1 MMRFIWIV
9 ALMTSLGMAAEPL
22 RLENRHVDRMLPGC
36 GDEKDGCHHVE
47 FTYVEV
53 VGGPASARKRINAEI
68 MAFVL
73 FGPGVDSEEANDM
86 CKPPSK
92 LLACK
97 STPELAAQAEIDS
110 FASFYKDDP
119 STQPSSLSRWMKVLR
134 TAAPVLS
141 LECSE
146 TSTGGAHPLF
156 DRRYLNFDPVTG
168 EPIKLVSILKDGA
181 MARLSAIA
189 EAHFRQERK
198 LAANAN
204 LEDEGFTFP
213 GGRFALNDNYAFGE
227 KALLFFFNE
236 YEIAS
241 YRTAPTLVEIPYS
254 EIRDL
259 IRPEF
264 PL

>member
-1 MMRFIWIV
+1 
-9 ALMTSLGMAAEPL
+9 MTSLGMATEPL
-22 RLENRHVDRMLPGC
+22 RVENRHVDRKLPGC
-36 GDEKDGCHHVE
+36 GDEKDGCDHVE

-53 VGGPASARKRINAEI
+53 VSGPAAARKRINAEI
-68 MAFVL
+68 MACVL
-73 FGPGVDSEEANDM
+73 FGPGTDSETARDA
-86 CKPPSK
+86 CKSRPTLSG
-92 LLACK
+92 CK
-97 STPELAAQAEIDS
+97 STPESAAQAEFDS
-110 FASFYKDDP
+110 AASDYRDYP
-119 STQPSSLSRWMKVLR
+119 SWPPPSLARWVTVLR

-141 LECSE
+141 LECRE
-146 TSTGGAHPLF
+146 TRSGGAHPTSSA
-156 DRRYLNFDPVTG
+156 RYLNFDPATG

-181 MARLSAIA
+181 RARLTAIA
-189 EAHFRQERK
+189 ETHFRQERK
-198 LAANAN
+198 LAANAK

-227 KALLFFFNE
+227 KALLFLFNE

-241 YRTAPTLVEIPYS
+241 YSMGPTLVEIPYS

>member
-9 ALMTSLGMAAEPL
+9 ALMASLGMAAEPV
-22 RLENRHVDRMLPGC
+22 RVENRHVDRKLPGC
-36 GDEKDGCHHVE
+36 GDEKEGCDHVE

-53 VGGPASARKRINAEI
+53 VGGPAATRKRINAEI

-73 FGPGVDSEEANDM
+73 FGPGVDSEKANDM

-92 LLACK
+92 LWACK
-97 STPELAAQAEIDS
+97 STPDLAAQAEIDS
-110 FASFYKDDP
+110 FASMYKDHP
-119 STQPSSLSRWMKVLR
+119 SWPPSSLTRWVTVLR

-141 LECSE
+141 LECNE
-146 TSTGGAHPLF
+146 TSTGGAHPLS
-156 DRRYLNFDPVTG
+156 DTRYLNFDPVTG
-168 EPIKLVSILKDGA
+168 EPIKLLSILKDGA
-181 MARLSAIA
+181 MARLTAIA
-189 EAHFRQERK
+189 ETHFRRERK
-198 LAANAN
+198 LAATVN
-204 LEDEGFTFP
+204 LEHEGFTFP
-213 GGRFALNDNYAFGE
+213 GGRFALNDNYACGG

-241 YRTAPTLVEIPYS
+241 YSMGTTLVEIPYS

>member
-1 MMRFIWIV
+1 
-9 ALMTSLGMAAEPL
+9 MTSLGMAAEPL
-22 RLENRHVDRMLPGC
+22 RVENRHVDRKLPGC
-36 GDEKDGCHHVE
+36 GDEKDGCDHVE

-68 MAFVL
+68 MACVL
-73 FGPGVDSEEANDM
+73 FGPGTDSEAARDA
-86 CKPPSK
+86 CKSRPTLSG
-92 LLACK
+92 CK
-97 STPELAAQAEIDS
+97 STPESAAQAEFDS
-110 FASFYKDDP
+110 AASDYRDP
-119 STQPSSLSRWMKVLR
+119 PFSQPSALSRWVTVLR

-141 LECSE
+141 LGCSE
-146 TSTGGAHPLF
+146 TRSGGAHPIF
-156 DRRYLNFDPVTG
+156 GAQYLNFDPATG

-181 MARLSAIA
+181 MAQLTAIA

-198 LAANAN
+198 LAATAK

-213 GGRFALNDNYAFGE
+213 GGRFALNDNYGFGE

-241 YRTAPTLVEIPYS
+241 HSMGPTSVEIPYS
-254 EIRDL
+254 EIREL
-259 IRPEF
+259 VRPEF